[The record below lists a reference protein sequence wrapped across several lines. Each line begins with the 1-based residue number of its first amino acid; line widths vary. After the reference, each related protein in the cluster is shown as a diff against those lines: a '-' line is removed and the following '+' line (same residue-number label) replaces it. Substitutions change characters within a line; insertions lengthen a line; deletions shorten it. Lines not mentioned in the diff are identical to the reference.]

1 MSKNRALLLACGV
14 VAALLVAS
22 AAIAAVN
29 TTTKASVTAASS
41 TFTATTVSHVHNTT
55 CTAKSGDSFQ
65 STNAVYKGTSTS
77 QDARLNGDITIKAH
91 SFLDTTSG
99 LGTIRGK
106 YVIKG
111 TGQAG
116 VHGFLRGVISNG
128 ALSGLARGHA
138 TSPAGALL
146 ASLGGTFDQASGF
159 AAGDI
164 GSASTGGG
172 AVISNGFCPSHKH

>member
-1 MSKNRALLLACGV
+1 M
-14 VAALLVAS
+14 
-22 AAIAAVN
+22 AAVN

-41 TFTATTVSHVHNTT
+41 TFTATTVSHVHNVT
-55 CTAKSGDSFQ
+55 CTATSGDSFQ

-77 QDARLNGDITIKAH
+77 QDARLNGSITIKAH

-106 YVIKG
+106 YVIKS

-116 VHGFLRGVISNG
+116 VKGSIRGVIANG
-128 ALSGLARGHA
+128 TLSGLIRGHA
-138 TSPAGALL
+138 TSPAGGLL

-159 AAGDI
+159 SAGDI

-172 AVISNGFCPSHKH
+172 AVISHGFCPQQKH